1 LKLFLHKLT
10 HWEYWPFQ
18 IVYIPIY
25 FLWVFYA
32 IKSRSLF
39 FFNASNPSIQNGG
52 FMNESKMKI
61 YDLIPQKYYPKT
73 QLISSNSQFHEAL
86 NIQQTESIL
95 MPFIAKPDIGLR
107 GSGVKKINSIQ
118 DFESYHQKADFNYLI
133 QNLIPYPNEIGVFYV
148 RFPNQQKGKI
158 TGIVAKEFLIV
169 EGDGTSTIQQ
179 LVLKNPRYAF
189 QLEALKK
196 DISIDLNEI
205 IAVNEK
211 RNLVPFGNHA
221 RGAKFM
227 DASDLISSK
236 LNDVIDKMCQEIP
249 EFYFGRLDI
258 MYESIA
264 DLENGNHFLI
274 VEINGAGS
282 EPTHI
287 YDPKHS
293 LFFAWKE
300 LARHITYMYKIS
312 RQNHKKGIS
321 YLTFK
326 EGVKEYKLHLEQ
338 SKKII
343 EM

>member
-1 LKLFLHKLT
+1 
-10 HWEYWPFQ
+10 
-18 IVYIPIY
+18 
-25 FLWVFYA
+25 LWVFYA

-118 DFESYHQKADFNYLI
+118 DFEGYHQKADFNYLI

-158 TGIVAKEFLIV
+158 TGIVAKEFLII
-169 EGDGTSTIQQ
+169 EGDGRSTIQQ

-227 DASDLISSK
+227 DASDLISPK

-258 MYESIA
+258 MYKSIA

-293 LFFAWKE
+293 LFFAWRE

-312 RQNHKKGIS
+312 RQNHKKGVS

>member
-118 DFESYHQKADFNYLI
+118 DFEGYHQKADFNYLI

-293 LFFAWKE
+293 LFFAWRE

>member
-1 LKLFLHKLT
+1 
-10 HWEYWPFQ
+10 
-18 IVYIPIY
+18 
-25 FLWVFYA
+25 LWVFYA

>member
-1 LKLFLHKLT
+1 MKLFLHKLT

-118 DFESYHQKADFNYLI
+118 DFEGYHQKADFNYLI

-158 TGIVAKEFLIV
+158 TGIVAKEFLII
-169 EGDGTSTIQQ
+169 EGDGRSTIQQ

-227 DASDLISSK
+227 DASDLISPK

-258 MYESIA
+258 MYKSIA

-293 LFFAWKE
+293 LFFAWRE

-312 RQNHKKGIS
+312 RQNHKKGVS